1 MTPGQSAGD
10 SEGMMRGLVLMESL
24 TDGRLPMPLPAVV
37 VRRYPHL
44 LGGTLPVQIAELAVT
59 RHRVLAVA
67 MQVAKVL
74 LPKRFYAHFLDD
86 ERMYVVFPNCVTVV
100 LRDDPV
106 SADTARAVGALF
118 DIPAV
123 QMRFEEMFVNDH
135 PDSPRTEAAA

>member
-1 MTPGQSAGD
+1 MKPDQAVEE
-10 SEGMMRGLVLMESL
+10 SEGTMRGLVLMESL
-24 TDGRLPMPLPAVV
+24 TDGQLPMPLPAVV

-44 LGGTLPVQIAELAVT
+44 LGGTLPVHIAELAVT
-59 RHRVLAVA
+59 RHRVLAVV
-67 MQVAKVL
+67 MQVAQVL

-86 ERMYVVFPNCVTVV
+86 ERMYVAFPNCVVV
-100 LRDDPV
+100 IGRDDPA

-135 PDSPRTEAAA
+135 PDSPRAEAA